1 MARRAG
7 DAATAGTAE
16 EKEAVM
22 PTEAEIAAARLA
34 MLESPAWAAVFKP
47 ETATLLA
54 RVALEAAER
63 VRERE
68 KARAVDRGDR

>member
-1 MARRAG
+1 MACRAG

-16 EKEAVM
+16 EKEALM
-22 PTEAEIAAARLA
+22 PSDAEIAAARLA
-34 MLESPAWAAVFKP
+34 MLESKAWAAVFKP
-47 ETATLLA
+47 EAVTLLA

-68 KARAVDRGDR
+68 KARAVDHGDR